1 MSNQRK
7 QWPLFDWYAGSSLT
21 CLFDCGTFRLWWG
34 ERFRFTKMGNVIF
47 YSDSNCKYLMW
58 EFCCY
63 EDLVGKSNSLKSL
76 ISVLNRHHINSQM
89 NFSQIPKS
97 WKSLMWEFGLMWKW
111 SGAAGGCVP
120 LTIRSSLGQASRRA
134 ELGNST
140 NRKFTKKI
148 AQKQCLEFCLNIVK
162 NAK

>member
-1 MSNQRK
+1 MASVWLICWFQSD
-7 QWPLFDWYAGSSLT
+7 LLI
-21 CLFDCGTFRLWWG
+21 RLWHIQVVVRRTIRIYKNGKCDLLFWQQLQILDV
-34 ERFRFTKMGNVIF
+34 RIF
-47 YSDSNCKYLMW
+47 CNW
-58 EFCCY
+58 
-63 EDLVGKSNSLKSL
+63 DLVSNSSKSL

-148 AQKQCLEFCLNIVK
+148 AQKQCLEFCLNIVQ